1 MLGSLAIHRSQAQ
14 ARKENGPMTPPDVS
28 AQTNITGK
36 AMDVWSAVADPR
48 RLTEWSPESSSVRCD
63 TEGALPMGAM
73 FYGSNQN
80 GRRQWSTRCQVIESE
95 PGRAFAFDVTFKG
108 MAVAR
113 WRYEITDGP
122 DGVCVE
128 EQWWERRG
136 VILRLMGSLVTGVL
150 DRRAHNEAG
159 MKVTLAALKADMEA

>member
-1 MLGSLAIHRSQAQ
+1 
-14 ARKENGPMTPPDVS
+14 MTPPDVS
-28 AQTNITGK
+28 VQTMIAAK
-36 AMDVWSAVADPR
+36 AIDVWSAVADPR
-48 RLTEWSPESSSVRCD
+48 RITEWSPESTSVRCEF
-63 TEGALPMGAM
+63 EGTLPVGAT
-73 FYGSNQN
+73 FSGSNRN
-80 GRRQWSTRCQVIESE
+80 GVRQWSTKCRVTESE
-95 PGRAFAFDVTFKG
+95 PGSAFAFDVRFKG

-136 VILRLMGSLVTGVL
+136 VMLRLMGPLGTGVL

-159 MKVTLAALKADMEA
+159 MKATLAALKAGMEA

>member
-1 MLGSLAIHRSQAQ
+1 
-14 ARKENGPMTPPDVS
+14 MTAPDVNV
-28 AQTNITGK
+28 QMNISGK
-36 AMDVWSAVADPR
+36 AIDVWSAVADPR
-48 RLTEWSPESSSVRCD
+48 RITEWSPESASVRCD
-63 TEGALPMGAM
+63 TEGALPMGAT

-80 GRRQWSTRCQVIESE
+80 GRRQWSTKCRVIESE

-136 VILRLMGSLVTGVL
+136 VILRLMGSLGTGVL

-159 MKVTLAALKADMEA
+159 MKATLAALKAGMEA